1 MTTATT
7 AFATIDSTALTT
19 VTGGVGADVNANA
32 NINVTADLNK
42 PIGALDQ
49 IGGGASRL
57 IGCATGTSTSFIC
70 SGPPG
75 WSIWTAKV
83 MKSLLIRLEKTA
95 APHPAMFRPTLP
107 ARRPGQAGRRSGSAA
122 RNGTRIRPAS
132 GLGMA
137 ATN

>member
-57 IGCATGTSTSFIC
+57 IGCATGASSMREFGNCMLT
-70 SGPPG
+70 GQLGNVP
-75 WSIWTAKV
+75 
-83 MKSLLIRLEKTA
+83 A
-95 APHPAMFRPTLP
+95 APGAAAPA
-107 ARRPGQAGRRSGSAA
+107 GQ
-122 RNGTRIRPAS
+122 
-132 GLGMA
+132 
-137 ATN
+137 